1 MLASKSWSD
10 LWGQLVF
17 NSEQERKHA
26 LHSDQKVLL
35 PGRNTRA
42 LSSPARSAAS
52 GSEDPGARGVFALVS
67 GSDAPISSRG
77 FRTSAFTETRAP
89 LPKIKVCCA
98 IFDESEK
105 NQVVEKS
112 LHSPRHRP
120 LWTEWGFPR
129 RRAAALREAS
139 AVTGATLTRGFNRG
153 VVGLWVC
160 VSGGWT

>member
-1 MLASKSWSD
+1 M
-10 LWGQLVF
+10 
-17 NSEQERKHA
+17 
-26 LHSDQKVLL
+26 
-35 PGRNTRA
+35 
-42 LSSPARSAAS
+42 
-52 GSEDPGARGVFALVS
+52 FALVS

-120 LWTEWGFPR
+120 LWTGWGSLR
-129 RRAAALREAS
+129 RRRAALREAS
-139 AVTGATLTRGFNRG
+139 AVTRTTLTRGFNRG
-153 VVGLWVC
+153 VVGLRVC